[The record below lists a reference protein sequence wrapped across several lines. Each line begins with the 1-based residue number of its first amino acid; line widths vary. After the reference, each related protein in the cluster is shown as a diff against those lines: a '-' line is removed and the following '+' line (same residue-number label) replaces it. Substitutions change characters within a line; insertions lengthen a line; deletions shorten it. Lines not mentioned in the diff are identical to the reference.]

1 MNPIDGDAL
10 ALKVNELGATA
21 FINNPEAKALFTQA
35 MHYINQAPAIDAV
48 KVVRCEN
55 CIHAEK
61 ISKHAELS
69 NKSSLRHCKVY
80 RGEETRNVWHKYIK
94 EYRDYSLV
102 ELDGFCSDGIEKED
116 EKP

>member
-1 MNPIDGDAL
+1 MKPIDGDAL
-10 ALKVNELGATA
+10 ALKVMTLGETA
-21 FINNPEAKALFTQA
+21 FINNPEAKALYTQA
-35 MHYINQAPAIDAV
+35 MHYINKAPAIDAV
-48 KVVRCEN
+48 KVVRCAN
-55 CIHAEK
+55 CAHAEK
-61 ISKHAELS
+61 IDKNAQLS
-69 NKSSLRHCKVY
+69 NIKGLRHCKVW